1 MAISRLTLFRLA
13 TVATLGW
20 LATQKMRSS
29 KRRAVRVAATL
40 PSELVDTARANA
52 ASSNRSLAGQLDRW
66 ARIGQFYDVLNEVDY
81 DRIQLALAG
90 AMSPDDLK
98 VAERTVY
105 EAAFMQRM
113 RDRTPQEDSF
123 FADLERQQR
132 SADYD
137 MSKLGT
143 R

>member
-1 MAISRLTLFRLA
+1 
-13 TVATLGW
+13 
-20 LATQKMRSS
+20 
-29 KRRAVRVAATL
+29 
-40 PSELVDTARANA
+40 
-52 ASSNRSLAGQLDRW
+52 
-66 ARIGQFYDVLNEVDY
+66 
-81 DRIQLALAG
+81 
-90 AMSPDDLK
+90 MSPDDLK